1 MNALIL
7 MSRVPV
13 AGKTKTRLIG
23 PLTAQ
28 RAAQLHQ
35 CFLHDLSLMLSAA
48 NSELSLF
55 VSYGDEGNPAL
66 LMEIFPERFSF
77 FTQSGNTLGER
88 MQNAFEY
95 VFAKGYD
102 KIVLIGADVPLL
114 NLNDI
119 EQALQTLDNKQLVYG
134 PTEDGGYYLIA
145 MRRLIQQAFDP
156 AIAWGSN
163 VTLTQSM
170 ENLQKEAEIGLIR
183 QLFDI
188 DLIED
193 LARLQDSNVTDLLG
207 PHLKDFL
214 LQQLSLS
221 YG

>member
-7 MSRVPV
+7 LSRVPI

-28 RAAQLHQ
+28 RAALLHQ

-48 NSELSLF
+48 DRELSVF
-55 VSYGDEGNPAL
+55 VSYGDEGDSAL
-66 LMEIFPERFSF
+66 ITDIFPERFSF
-77 FTQSGNTLGER
+77 FPQAGHTLGER
-88 MQNAFEY
+88 MQHAFEE

-102 KIVLIGADVPLL
+102 KVVLFGADVPLL

-119 EQALQTLDNKQLVYG
+119 EQALQALDDKQLVYG
-134 PTEDGGYYLIA
+134 ATDDGGYYLIA
-145 MRRLIQQAFDP
+145 MQRLIQQAFDP
-156 AIAWGSN
+156 SIAWGS
-163 VTLTQSM
+163 TATFAQSM
-170 ENLQKEAEIGLIR
+170 NNLQEVADIGLIR
-183 QLFDI
+183 QLSDI

-193 LARLQDSNVTDLLG
+193 LTRLQDASVTHLLG
-207 PHLKDFL
+207 PHLRGFL
-214 LQQLSLS
+214 SEQQSLS

>member
-28 RAAQLHQ
+28 RAALLHQ
-35 CFLHDLSLMLSAA
+35 CFLHDLNLMLSAA
-48 NSELSLF
+48 DSELSLF

-66 LMEIFPERFSF
+66 LTDIFPDRFSF
-77 FTQSGNTLGER
+77 FPQSGDSLGER
-88 MQNAFEY
+88 MQNAFEE
-95 VFAKGYD
+95 VFAKGYG

-119 EQALQTLDNKQLVYG
+119 EQALQALDDKQLVYG
-134 PTEDGGYYLIA
+134 PTDDGGYYLIA
-145 MRRLIQQAFDP
+145 MRRLIRKAFDP
-156 AIAWGSN
+156 KIAWGSN
-163 VTLTQSM
+163 ATFAQSM
-170 ENLQKEAEIGLIR
+170 NNLQEEAEIGLIR
-183 QLFDI
+183 QIFDI

-193 LARLQDSNVTDLLG
+193 LTRLQDASVTGLLG
-207 PHLKDFL
+207 PHLRDFL
-214 LQQLSLS
+214 SEQQSLS

>member
-1 MNALIL
+1 VNALIL

-66 LMEIFPERFSF
+66 L
-77 FTQSGNTLGER
+77 
-88 MQNAFEY
+88 
-95 VFAKGYD
+95 K
-102 KIVLIGADVPLL
+102 
-114 NLNDI
+114 
-119 EQALQTLDNKQLVYG
+119 
-134 PTEDGGYYLIA
+134 
-145 MRRLIQQAFDP
+145 
-156 AIAWGSN
+156 
-163 VTLTQSM
+163 
-170 ENLQKEAEIGLIR
+170 AEIGLIR